1 MDREAASGGP
11 LRPLSLAATAA
22 GTGAEIAIPPPG
34 PIIAGIGASAGGI
47 QALQAFFEALPENT
61 GVAFVVVVHLSPE
74 HRSTLPAILAARTRM
89 PVEQVANTVPL
100 KANHVY
106 VIPPDRRLT
115 ITDSAVSA
123 APFDEPRG
131 RRAPIDLFFR
141 SLAEQHGDGFAIV
154 LSGSGSDGALGVKA
168 IKEAGG
174 LVLVQDPAEAAH
186 DSMPRAAIATNVADV
201 VLPVRELAAR
211 LTDLA
216 RAKRRLR
223 DLINPKAPGVLEP
236 DDEAALGRILAFVH
250 ARTGSDFSKY
260 KRGTVI
266 RRVGRRMQIQRRETL
281 GNYFAFLRQHPEE
294 AHSLFAD
301 LLVSVTTFFR
311 DPKAWQALA
320 QDVIPRLFDDSPGS
334 AKIRVWVPGCAT
346 GEEAYSLVM
355 LLLEEAHRRDVWP
368 DVQVFASDLDEAA
381 LAAGREGRYPRSI
394 AADVSEER
402 LERFF
407 REEGEQ
413 YSVTKEVR
421 DCVLFTTHNLL
432 RDPPFSRLDLISCRN
447 LLIYLD
453 RELQQQIFGVFRYAL
468 RAGRFL
474 FLGAS
479 ETAEGRHFR
488 VLDKAQHI
496 YRARQ
501 IPAEEAPGLPEMLLT
516 TMRFRAPESPSGV
529 EPTAAT
535 AGVMHRRLLEELAPP
550 SILVGEERNVINLS
564 ETAGRFLQPPGGPLV
579 PDVTKLVRAELQAE
593 LSAALF
599 AAFARG
605 EHTLTPFVPVQTN
618 GTAQRIA
625 LLVRPRA
632 GTDGERMALVV
643 FIEGGEASALSGAA
657 DAASSDAT
665 LQLREELR
673 QTHERLASSRE
684 QFQANT
690 EALRSANEE
699 LQSINE
705 EYRST
710 AEELETGK
718 EELQSINEE
727 LETVN
732 SELKSKLQEVSRAHS
747 DLENL
752 MAATEIGTLFLDRSL
767 RIARFTAPVAELFNI
782 TERDRG
788 RSITDFTHR
797 LDYAE
802 LEQDARRVL
811 RWLGPVERE
820 TRSRD
825 DRWYLVR
832 LRPYRTGDDRIDGVV
847 VTFVDFTARRAAEEA
862 LRRSEEQ
869 YRLLVEGVEEYA
881 MLTIDLEGRISTW
894 NSGASKL
901 FGRTEDEAIGQ
912 PLSALLVGDDGAA
925 GAPET
930 ELATAERAGVAVGDR
945 WYVRKDGSRFRA
957 SGVTTALR
965 AADGQVRGFARILR
979 DNTDRQGHQLLEA
992 RAQPME
998 EKVAVRDAQVREQ
1011 TTSCD

>member
-1 MDREAASGGP
+1 
-11 LRPLSLAATAA
+11 
-22 GTGAEIAIPPPG
+22 
-34 PIIAGIGASAGGI
+34 
-47 QALQAFFEALPENT
+47 
-61 GVAFVVVVHLSPE
+61 
-74 HRSTLPAILAARTRM
+74 
-89 PVEQVANTVPL
+89 
-100 KANHVY
+100 
-106 VIPPDRRLT
+106 
-115 ITDSAVSA
+115 
-123 APFDEPRG
+123 
-131 RRAPIDLFFR
+131 
-141 SLAEQHGDGFAIV
+141 
-154 LSGSGSDGALGVKA
+154 
-168 IKEAGG
+168 
-174 LVLVQDPAEAAH
+174 
-186 DSMPRAAIATNVADV
+186 
-201 VLPVRELAAR
+201 
-211 LTDLA
+211 
-216 RAKRRLR
+216 
-223 DLINPKAPGVLEP
+223 
-236 DDEAALGRILAFVH
+236 
-250 ARTGSDFSKY
+250 
-260 KRGTVI
+260 
-266 RRVGRRMQIQRRETL
+266 
-281 GNYFAFLRQHPEE
+281 
-294 AHSLFAD
+294 
-301 LLVSVTTFFR
+301 
-311 DPKAWQALA
+311 
-320 QDVIPRLFDDSPGS
+320 
-334 AKIRVWVPGCAT
+334 
-346 GEEAYSLVM
+346 
-355 LLLEEAHRRDVWP
+355 
-368 DVQVFASDLDEAA
+368 
-381 LAAGREGRYPRSI
+381 
-394 AADVSEER
+394 
-402 LERFF
+402 
-407 REEGEQ
+407 
-413 YSVTKEVR
+413 
-421 DCVLFTTHNLL
+421 
-432 RDPPFSRLDLISCRN
+432 
-447 LLIYLD
+447 
-453 RELQQQIFGVFRYAL
+453 
-468 RAGRFL
+468 
-474 FLGAS
+474 
-479 ETAEGRHFR
+479 
-488 VLDKAQHI
+488 
-496 YRARQ
+496 
-501 IPAEEAPGLPEMLLT
+501 
-516 TMRFRAPESPSGV
+516 
-529 EPTAAT
+529 
-535 AGVMHRRLLEELAPP
+535 MHRRLLEELAPP

-788 RSITDFTHR
+788 RSISDFTHR

-901 FGRTEDEAIGQ
+901 FGRTEDEAIG
-912 PLSALLVGDDGAA
+912 P
-925 GAPET
+925 
-930 ELATAERAGVAVGDR
+930 
-945 WYVRKDGSRFRA
+945 
-957 SGVTTALR
+957 
-965 AADGQVRGFARILR
+965 ARR
-979 DNTDRQGHQLLEA
+979 R
-992 RAQPME
+992 
-998 EKVAVRDAQVREQ
+998 
-1011 TTSCD
+1011 